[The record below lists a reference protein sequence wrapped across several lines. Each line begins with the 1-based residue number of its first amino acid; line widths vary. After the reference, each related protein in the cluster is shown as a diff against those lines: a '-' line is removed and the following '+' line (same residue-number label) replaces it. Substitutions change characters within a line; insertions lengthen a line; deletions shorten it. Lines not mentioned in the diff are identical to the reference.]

1 MCYKKYKKYEYVQ
14 KRKYDN
20 IIQLL
25 MCDNKKKKKSLA
37 RMIYIFLKKN
47 EIKMCVVCV
56 KNYTNLEMKF
66 IL

>member
-20 IIQLL
+20 FIQLL

-37 RMIYIFLKKN
+37 RMMYIYILTKK
-47 EIKMCVVCV
+47 
-56 KNYTNLEMKF
+56 
-66 IL
+66 